1 MKLNFSRELE
11 GALAH
16 GGPIVAL
23 ESSVIAQGLPYPQ
36 NLESIQACEAAVRK
50 SGSIPAMVA
59 VIDGEIWIGLSSA
72 QAMRLARKDEPL
84 QKIASRDLA
93 MAIASGATGGTTV
106 SATCE
111 VAAAAG
117 IRVFATGGIGGVH
130 RQIAAHLDL
139 SQDLWALSRF
149 PVAVVCA
156 GAKSVLDL
164 PKTLEALETLA
175 VPVIGVGTLEF
186 PAFYSLE
193 SGLRLEHSIADAASA
208 ARLLRTRIDLDQGG
222 IVFCVPPPA
231 ELALPRLE
239 MDAITTSALALAQ
252 VRQIRG
258 KQLTPFLLAEIAD
271 RTGGRSLKVNLG
283 LLSGNA
289 EFAGRLAAAYVGLR
303 S

>member
-1 MKLNFSRELE
+1 MKLHFSRELE
-11 GALAH
+11 GALAR

-23 ESSVIAQGLPYPQ
+23 ESSVIAQGLPFPQ
-36 NLESIQACEAAVRK
+36 NWESIQACEAAIRK

-59 VIDGEIWIGLSSA
+59 VIDGEIWIGLSSQ
-72 QAMRLARKDEPL
+72 QALRLARKDEPL

-93 MAIASGATGGTTV
+93 VALASKATGGTTV

-130 RQIAAHLDL
+130 QDIANQLDL

-164 PKTLEALETLA
+164 AKTLEAL
-175 VPVIGVGTLEF
+175 VIGVGTLEF

-193 SGLRLEHSIADAASA
+193 SGLRLEHSVADPGSA
-208 ARLLRTRIDLDQGG
+208 ARLLRMRVDLGQGG
-222 IVFCVPPPA
+222 IVFCIPPPA
-231 ELALPRLE
+231 ELALPRQE
-239 MDAITTSALALAQ
+239 IEAITTSALALAQ
-252 VRQIRG
+252 ARQIRG
-258 KQLTPFLLAEIAD
+258 KQLTPFLLAEIGD

-283 LLSGNA
+283 LLSRNA
-289 EFAGRLAAAYVGLR
+289 EFAGRLAAAYAQP
-303 S
+303 